1 MLAVCAQWVDQDHQ
15 LRKALLGL
23 PECPN
28 NHSGEAQ
35 AALIAK
41 VLRNFNISKVG
52 YHTGDNAT
60 SNDTCL
66 ESLSRYLKAELKMDF
81 DPKRRRIRCIGH
93 IINISLQSFLLAR
106 SKEALAAALDAAVDS
121 RDVDALDHFS
131 TTLAE
136 AGTQQEE
143 LSRKGKRTKSIAKAA
158 SQQSTDENHT
168 GW

>member
-1 MLAVCAQWVDQDHQ
+1 
-15 LRKALLGL
+15 
-23 PECPN
+23 
-28 NHSGEAQ
+28 
-35 AALIAK
+35 
-41 VLRNFNISKVG
+41 
-52 YHTGDNAT
+52 
-60 SNDTCL
+60 
-66 ESLSRYLKAELKMDF
+66 MDF

-121 RDVDALDHFS
+121 RDVDALNHFS

-158 SQQSTDENHT
+158 S
-168 GW
+168 